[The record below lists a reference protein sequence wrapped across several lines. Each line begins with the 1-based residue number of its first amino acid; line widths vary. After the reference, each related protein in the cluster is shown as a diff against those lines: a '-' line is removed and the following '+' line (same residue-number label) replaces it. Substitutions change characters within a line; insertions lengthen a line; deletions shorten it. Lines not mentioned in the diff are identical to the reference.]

1 MKHHIVATALMFGSA
16 LAHAQS
22 AHWTFTYT
30 GFYDQEA
37 AVFLPDMQIAGSF
50 TGTDANADGV
60 LDLGELNSL
69 TIGSMDYI
77 ACASGSN
84 AYYHCGA
91 DRFTFSPNQG
101 LSFSLGEYGSDPEGW
116 RGGGH
121 FVESG
126 KMRYDYDFDPRT
138 STEHHLLWTDATSLT
153 MLSASPVSPV
163 PEAPAWAM
171 LAAGLGA
178 VALWRR
184 RPGKPGSP
192 TFSVSTAFRP
202 TKQAFCR
209 MPSP

>member
-126 KMRYDYDFDPRT
+126 KMRYEYDFDPRT
-138 STEHHLLWTDATSLT
+138 STDAGGGPRRRR
-153 MLSASPVSPV
+153 AV
-163 PEAPAWAM
+163 APAAWKARISYVQRFDCFASHETGI
-171 LAAGLGA
+171 LSHAPTLNSRIGL
-178 VALWRR
+178 
-184 RPGKPGSP
+184 
-192 TFSVSTAFRP
+192 
-202 TKQAFCR
+202 Q
-209 MPSP
+209 

>member
-1 MKHHIVATALMFGSA
+1 MKSVFTATALLLGSA
-16 LAHAQS
+16 LAHAQT

-50 TGTDANADGV
+50 TGSDLNANG
-60 LDLGELNSL
+60 LLEREELSSL
-69 TIGSMDYI
+69 TIGSMDYV
-77 ACASGSN
+77 ACAAGSN

-91 DRFTFSPNQG
+91 DSFVFSTAGG

-116 RGGGH
+116 VGGGH
-121 FVESG
+121 LIESG
-126 KMRYDYDFDPRT
+126 KLSYEYHYDPRT
-138 STEHHLLWTDATSLT
+138 TTEHHLYWTDNTLLS
-153 MLSASPVSPV
+153 MVSASPVSPV

-184 RPGKPGSP
+184 RPRAVPI
-192 TFSVSTAFRP
+192 TAN
-202 TKQAFCR
+202 A
-209 MPSP
+209 

>member
-1 MKHHIVATALMFGSA
+1 MKHLFTATALLLGSA

-30 GFYDQEA
+30 GFYDHEA

-50 TGTDANADGV
+50 TGTDQNADGV
-60 LDLGELNSL
+60 LDVGELSSL
-69 TIGSMDYI
+69 TIGSTDYV

-91 DRFTFSPNQG
+91 DSFSFSPERG

-121 FVESG
+121 LIESG
-126 KMRYDYDFDPRT
+126 KLSYEYQFDPRT
-138 STEHHLLWTDATSLT
+138 TTEHHLYWTDGTVLS
-153 MLSASPVSPV
+153 MVSASPVSPV

-178 VALWRR
+178 VGCGRLLRR
-184 RPGKPGSP
+184 R
-192 TFSVSTAFRP
+192 TRP
-202 TKQAFCR
+202 APFKAGV
-209 MPSP
+209 PA